1 MTVAVLE
8 KEMSVFQKE
17 AASYLITYIYPSG
30 MQQFLSLSVFLNMTD
45 PDQRIQPELGNSNHN
60 HE

>member
-30 MQQFLSLSVFLNMTD
+30 MQQFLSLSVFISKTD
-45 PDQRIQPELGNSNHN
+45 LDRRIQQEHRR
-60 HE
+60 

>member
-17 AASYLITYIYPSG
+17 AASYLVTYIYPSG

-45 PDQRIQPELGNSNHN
+45 PDQRIQPELRQQQSQP
-60 HE
+60 